1 MAPLYGRLRGNHWR
15 KEVTRLG
22 TYDVESKLETW
33 EGSVRTVLE
42 RDGTFRVY
50 VGSKYDPR
58 TLVARATSTGW
69 RRGARRN
76 ADGAE

>member
-1 MAPLYGRLRGNHWR
+1 
-15 KEVTRLG
+15 VTRLG

-58 TLVARATSTGW
+58 TLVARATSTGR